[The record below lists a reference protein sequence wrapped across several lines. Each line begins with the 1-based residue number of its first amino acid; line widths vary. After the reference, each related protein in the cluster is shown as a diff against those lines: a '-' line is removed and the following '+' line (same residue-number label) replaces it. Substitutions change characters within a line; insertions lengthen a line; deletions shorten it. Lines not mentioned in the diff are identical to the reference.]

1 MTGVDD
7 LFDQEATFS
16 YRDVP
21 DSARYVG
28 DLRDKAQGRY
38 PRRVHAALT
47 FLLLQCQHEWPP
59 SAGLV
64 TESDL

>member
-1 MTGVDD
+1 VTGVDD

-16 YRDVP
+16 YRDLP
-21 DSARYVG
+21 DRLATVG

-38 PRRVHAALT
+38 PRRVHAALPS
-47 FLLLQCQHEWPP
+47 LLLQCQHEWPP